1 MYTIKEAAARAGLTP
16 ALLRAWER
24 RYGVVR
30 PARSPSGYRLY
41 DEAAVARLRLM
52 RRLVE
57 EGWLP
62 SEAARVIDAGE
73 VPEPSQPEPSQTEPA
88 TVTGEPASGRG
99 GASEPVS
106 AVARERAE
114 LVERFVLAAARHD
127 EAEVE
132 AILDEIGA
140 RGRFEAIV
148 DDLLLPAA
156 AALGDAWASGRLDA
170 AAEHAASAAVHRR
183 LAAAFQAAAAPS
195 EGRPLLVGLP
205 PGSRHELGALAFA
218 VAARRLGMPVRY
230 LGPDLPVSSWLEA
243 TRATN
248 AWLVVLGVVSP
259 ADREPALEV
268 ARALAAAAPDVA
280 VAMGG
285 AAAPDPPDQAA
296 GRTWIRLP
304 ERVTEAARFVAALRR
319 RISEAEG

>member
-16 ALLRAWER
+16 ALIRAWER

-30 PARSPSGYRLY
+30 PARSASGYRLY
-41 DEAAVARLRLM
+41 DEAAVARLRAM
-52 RRLVE
+52 RRLVN

-62 SEAARVIDAGE
+62 SEAARVIEAGE
-73 VPEPSQPEPSQTEPA
+73 IPELSQTEVA
-88 TVTGEPASGRG
+88 TVIGEPAARPGD
-99 GASEPVS
+99 ASATVV
-106 AVARERAE
+106 AVERERAE
-114 LVERFVLAAARHD
+114 LVERFVEAAARHD

-132 AILDEIGA
+132 AILDEIGT

-170 AAEHAASAAVHRR
+170 GAEHAASAAVHRR
-183 LAAAFQAAAAPS
+183 LAAAFQAAAAPA

-243 TRATN
+243 TRATD
-248 AWLVVLGVVSP
+248 AWLIVLGVVSSV
-259 ADREPALEV
+259 DREPALEV
-268 ARALAAAAPDVA
+268 ARALAAAAPDVL

-285 AAAPDPPDQAA
+285 AAAPDPPGQTA

-304 ERVTEAARFVAALRR
+304 DRVTEAARFVTDLRR
-319 RISEAEG
+319 RVSAAEG